1 MALRNKAVGAR
12 VRLPIGRKGETP
24 DLIPARI
31 SGPVTLIPGPRGMQE
46 WAEVVMLRTSLK
58 GEQFL
63 QTRTQNL
70 YFAFDRSEVVPAL
83 DAEPISTLVAKAAE
97 DFLNYLMTGQTQTAD
112 LDEIE
117 V

>member
-1 MALRNKAVGAR
+1 MALSNKAVGAR

-24 DLIPARI
+24 DLIPARV
-31 SGPVTLIPGPRGMQE
+31 SGRVTLIPGPRGMQE
-46 WAEVVMLRTSLK
+46 WAEVVMLRTNLA

-70 YFAFDRSEVVPAL
+70 YFAFDRSEVIPAL
-83 DAEPISTLVAKAAE
+83 DSKSVSDLVHQANE
-97 DFLNYLMTGQTQTAD
+97 DFLAYLMTSQTAEVD
-112 LDEIE
+112 LDEIP